1 MRIFLIAGK
10 AGSGKTEVAKLIK
23 EYYIYKLEKCVITE
37 YSKTLKTFTME
48 LTDWDGNPNTK
59 PRKYMQ
65 ELGDKIR
72 SIDEKYFINNMI
84 DDIKIYAEYTD
95 NLVVGGVRLPAEIE
109 DVKLK
114 LNSTSLFSIFENDE
128 FPLVLTSV
136 PFPSTVTEK
145 SVGNMTSVT
154 SMTAS
159 WNVVPC
165 TPTWKSVFSYF
176 TSAK

>member
-84 DDIKIYAEYTD
+84 DDIKIYVEYTD

-109 DVKLK
+109 DVKLNYDNVYAIYVENQFAQSK
-114 LNSTSLFSIFENDE
+114 LTLEEQSHITETALENYDE
-128 FPLVLTSV
+128 FDYILVNDTKESLK
-136 PFPSTVTEK
+136 EK
-145 SVGNMTSVT
+145 
-154 SMTAS
+154 
-159 WNVVPC
+159 
-165 TPTWKSVFSYF
+165 VFKF
-176 TSAK
+176 LEGIE